1 MRLRTVLAGLAAIFI
16 THAAS
21 AVCQLKLAE
30 LKVTMA
36 GLRPLVPV
44 KVDGVDAMFLV
55 DTGAFYSTISAAN
68 AARFG
73 LRASSLP
80 GEMRGIGGSVPLG
93 VTTVKTFT
101 IANTPV
107 KNLEFVVGGNE
118 LGGEMAGIIG
128 QNILSRFDV
137 EYDLANGAIR
147 LGIPHGC
154 SGNLAYW
161 AKDAPVSVLPFDPG
175 ARLNLHIVGN
185 VKLNGTAMR
194 ALFDTGAQTTTVTL
208 RAARRA
214 GIRVDGPGVIA
225 GGRMGGIGRKTVRS
239 WVAPF
244 DSVEI
249 GGIKVL
255 RTKLEVGDFDM
266 DGPDLLVGDDFFL
279 SNRIFVS
286 NTQHRMYF
294 TYNGG
299 RMFNLEHFHEGAVP
313 PTKAAASAAASDDPT
328 DADGFARR
336 GAALLARGEVERAL
350 TDLTRACELAPNE
363 PRYRYR
369 RAIALLDHK
378 DLAAGTADLDRA
390 IALKADDPE
399 MLLLRFRLR
408 LQAKNREGARAD
420 LDAASAELPEQADQR
435 LLVAQG
441 YETLDAFDLAV
452 ENYDRWIK
460 VHADSSRYDQALNG
474 RCWASALGNIGLNAG
489 LAACDRA
496 VGRTARAPNT
506 LDSRGLMHL
515 RRAEYGRAIADY
527 DAALAKR
534 PNMGWSLYGRGIAKL
549 KSGDKPGG
557 EADLAAA
564 AKVAPQL
571 AERAKGYGIAP

>member
-1 MRLRTVLAGLAAIFI
+1 MMRLHAVLAGLAAIFVA
-16 THAAS
+16 HAAS
-21 AVCQLKLAE
+21 ATCQLKLAE

-36 GLRPLVPV
+36 GLRPLIPV
-44 KVDGVDAMFLV
+44 KVEGVDAMFLV

-73 LRASSLP
+73 LRTSSLP
-80 GEMRGIGGSVPLG
+80 MEMRGIGGTVPLG

-175 ARLNLHIVGN
+175 ARLDLHIVGN
-185 VKLNGTAMR
+185 VKLNGMNMR
-194 ALFDTGAQTTTVTL
+194 ALFDIGAPATTVTL
-208 RAARRA
+208 QAARRA

-225 GGRMGGIGRKTVRS
+225 GGRMGGFGRKTVRA
-239 WVAPF
+239 WIAPF

-249 GGIKVL
+249 GGIKGL
-255 RTKLEVGDFDM
+255 RTKLEIGDFNL
-266 DGPDLLVGDDFFL
+266 GEDLLVGDDFFL
-279 SNRIFVS
+279 SNRVFVS

-299 RMFNLEHFHEGAVP
+299 RMFNLEPVREGAVP
-313 PTKAAASAAASDDPT
+313 PTSAAASAVASENPT

-336 GAALLARGEVERAL
+336 GSALLARGEVERAL
-350 TDLTRACELAPNE
+350 ADLTHACELAPNE

-369 RAIALLDHK
+369 RALALLDHK
-378 DLAAGTADLDRA
+378 DLAGGTADLDRA
-390 IALKADDPE
+390 IALKVDDPE
-399 MLLLRFRLR
+399 MLLTGARLRF
-408 LQAKNREGARAD
+408 QAKNREGARTD
-420 LDAASAELPEQADQR
+420 LDAASAALPEQADQR
-435 LLVAQG
+435 LLVAAA
-441 YETLDAFDLAV
+441 YEALDAFEPAV
-452 ENYDRWIK
+452 RNYDRWIK
-460 VHADSSRYDQALNG
+460 VHADSSRYDQALNN
-474 RCWASALGNIGLNAG
+474 RCWASALGNIDVNTG

-496 VGRTARAPNT
+496 VGRTARAANT

-515 RRAEYGRAIADY
+515 RRAEYARAIADY

-549 KSGDKPGG
+549 KVGDKPGG

-564 AKVAPQL
+564 DKIAPKL